1 MKKVAFI
8 VIFSALCIITA
19 ASAEEKAGDGACLS
33 CHGKD
38 TPLVIKSWSE
48 SAHAKN
54 DIGCGECHEG
64 DYDIGHMT
72 GEDRGIVEAYVCARC
87 HADVSKGHFS
97 GKHGISFRAGRA
109 CTRNMNKTPE
119 IHAGCN
125 DCHEKGSRLP
135 RQEVECA
142 RFLAQSPEMQRQG
155 CLSCHKV
162 ENRCDACH
170 SAHDTDLAIVRDPA
184 VCATCHMGPDHPQY
198 EMWKTSRHGIMFNLK
213 GRDYSPDCN
222 TCHMP
227 EGNHNVSTGITM
239 GLAGQ
244 EYPEQLRESQR
255 AKMLEVCLTCHTNS
269 FSMRSLE
276 DGDAIQLQ
284 AKAIVDE
291 AASIIRKLDEDGLL
305 SPSPAVRPAHP
316 LSGNKL
322 EIGPQMLYE
331 DLSRV
336 EAVFFRMKKFYY
348 VITYKGAFH
357 QNPDYAHW
365 YGNAPLKLA
374 LSEIKSEAALLREL
388 KSLRERVDNLSAFGK
403 TGTDNDQQSPVNTL
417 KTNLGYLREL
427 HLRGDLSEEEFR
439 KRKNDL
445 LDRHGL

>member
-1 MKKVAFI
+1 MKKGALFSI
-8 VIFSALCIITA
+8 VLILCIIA
-19 ASAEEKAGDGACLS
+19 LARGEEKGGDDPCLS

-38 TPLVIKSWSE
+38 TPLIVQSWSE

-54 DIGCGECHEG
+54 GIACGECHEG
-64 DYDIGHMT
+64 EYDIGHMT
-72 GEDRGIVEAYVCARC
+72 GEDRAIVEAHVCARC

-97 GKHGISFRAGRA
+97 GKHGIGFRAGRA
-109 CTRNMNKTPE
+109 CTRNMGRRPG
-119 IHAGCN
+119 ILAGCN
-125 DCHEKGSRLP
+125 DCHEKGSRFP

-142 RFLAQSPEMQRQG
+142 MFLAQSPEMQRQG

-170 SAHDTDLAIVRDPA
+170 SSHSTDLAIVQDPA

-198 EMWKTSRHGIMFNLK
+198 EMWLTSRHGIMFNLK
-213 GRDYSPDCN
+213 GRGYSPDCT

-227 EGNHNVSTGITM
+227 EGNHDVSTGITM
-239 GLAGQ
+239 GLGGQ
-244 EYPEQLRESQR
+244 EYPRKVRERQR
-255 AKMLEVCLTCHTNS
+255 AKMLAICSNCHTKS
-269 FSMRSLE
+269 FSMISLE
-276 DGDAIQLQ
+276 DGDAMQLQ
-284 AKAIVDE
+284 AKEIVDE
-291 AASIIRKLDEDGLL
+291 AASIIKGLEKDGLL
-305 SPSPAVRPAHP
+305 IPSPAVRPAHP
-316 LSGNKL
+316 LSMNKL

-348 VITYKGAFH
+348 VMTYKGVFH

-388 KSLRERVDNLSAFGK
+388 KNLRERIDNLSAFGK
-403 TGTDNDQQSPVNTL
+403 TGRDNNQHTL
-417 KTNLGYLREL
+417 RTNLAHLREL
-427 HLRGDLSEEEFR
+427 YLRGDLSEEEFR